1 MNIVPFNQ
9 LDVLQ
14 RANEKQ
20 FDELKH
26 DHLAPLEILDGN
38 SILDHLIFQP

>member
-9 LDVLQ
+9 LDVLH
-14 RANEKQ
+14 RADQKQ

-38 SILDHLIFQP
+38 SILDHLIF